1 MCLLRRSFYTDRRI
15 VAPLVFRFDE
25 PLEISFSQVVVNIS
39 KRYGKLPV
47 SLLALLVV
55 TYTIFGLLRTVY

>member
-1 MCLLRRSFYTDRRI
+1 MLSFLWVLGVVVHPCLC
-15 VAPLVFRFDE
+15 V
-25 PLEISFSQVVVNIS
+25 SQVVVNIS

-55 TYTIFGLLRTVY
+55 TYTIFGLLRTDY